1 MKIREV
7 NLLNL
12 AKFGKLTC
20 QINVFTFESFMSKKV
35 KIKLQPLGKL
45 ITVNTNTSLI
55 DFLHEFGVEFPCG
68 GKGTCGR
75 CSIKLVQGVLQADT
89 VQQQKLKKLG
99 LGKEWRLACFCKAES
114 DITIE
119 ISQFEDIILAD
130 NSTFNFSPGKGF
142 GIALDVGTTTLV
154 AQLLDLRTGHVLD
167 VATALN
173 PQIKFGSDLISRIQS
188 CLDGKQNEMQML
200 ICQKTGEMIL
210 SLLEKHPV
218 EISKVILVG
227 NTAMHHIFSGLNV
240 QPLSF
245 YPFESSNLGMQ
256 QFSVE
261 QLNWKLPSETEIR
274 FYPSIG
280 SFVGSDIL
288 AGIAA
293 TNMAEKENFSILID
307 LGTNGEI
314 VLGNREKIICASTA
328 AGPAFEG
335 AKISQGMR
343 AVTGAISSVQV
354 ENGKMN
360 CHVIGNAAAKGLCGS
375 GLIDSMAVLLQ
386 QEKIGMFGEINS
398 GEDKIEL
405 APGVFLTQQDI
416 REFQLAKAAIAAGLQ
431 ILLNKFEITFNEVEN
446 VFIAGGFGNFLNL
459 QHVIQT
465 GLIETSEEKIIKM
478 GNTALI
484 GAKMFLF
491 EDKAFIQKIL
501 TKTSHV
507 NLEGDPNFQDIYIE
521 KMMLA

>member
-1 MKIREV
+1 
-7 NLLNL
+7 
-12 AKFGKLTC
+12 
-20 QINVFTFESFMSKKV
+20 MSE
-35 KIKLQPLGKL
+35 KIKISLQPMGKL
-45 ITVNTNTSLI
+45 IAVNPGTPLV
-55 DFLHEFGVEFPCG
+55 DVLHEYGVEFPCG

-75 CSIKLVQGVLQADT
+75 CKIKLLEGELRADT
-89 VQQQKLKKLG
+89 VQQQKLINLG
-99 LGKEWRLACFCKAES
+99 LEKDWRLACFCKADS

-130 NSTFNFSPGKGF
+130 NTTFRFKPEEGF
-142 GIALDVGTTTLV
+142 GIAVDLGTTTLV
-154 AQLLDLRTGHVLD
+154 TQLLNLKSGHVLD
-167 VATALN
+167 AATALN
-173 PQIKFGSDLISRIQS
+173 PQVKFGADLISRIQS
-188 CLDGKQNEMQML
+188 CLDGKQEEMQML
-200 ICQKTGEMIL
+200 IRKKTGEMIQ
-210 SLLEKHPV
+210 SILEKHPV
-218 EISKVILVG
+218 EISKVVLVG

-245 YPFESSNLGMQ
+245 YPFETPDLGMQ
-256 QFSVE
+256 KFSSE
-261 QLNWKLPSETEIR
+261 QLNWKLPRATKIR

-293 TNMAEKENFSILID
+293 TNLAERDNYSILID

-343 AVTGAISSVQV
+343 AVTGAISSVQL

-360 CHVIGNAAAKGLCGS
+360 CHVIGNVPAKGICGS
-375 GLIDSMAVLLQ
+375 GLIDAMAIFIR

-398 GEDKIEL
+398 GKDKIKL
-405 APGVFLTQQDI
+405 ISDVFLTQQDI
-416 REFQLAKAAIAAGLQ
+416 REFQLAKAAIATGLQ
-431 ILLNKFEITFNEVEN
+431 ILLNKFNITLNEVEN

-459 QHVIQT
+459 KHVIQT
-465 GLIETSEEKIIKM
+465 GLIETFEEKIVKM

-491 EDKAFIQKIL
+491 EDEAYIQNIL
-501 TKTSHV
+501 NKTSHI
-507 NLEGDPNFQDIYIE
+507 NLEGDPDFQDIYVD
-521 KMMLA
+521 KLMLV

>member
-1 MKIREV
+1 
-7 NLLNL
+7 
-12 AKFGKLTC
+12 
-20 QINVFTFESFMSKKV
+20 MSE
-35 KIKLQPLGKL
+35 KIKISLQPMGKL
-45 ITVNTNTSLI
+45 IAVNPGTPLV
-55 DFLHEFGVEFPCG
+55 DVLHEYGVEFPCG

-75 CSIKLVQGVLQADT
+75 CKIKLLEGELRADT
-89 VQQQKLKKLG
+89 VQQQKLINLG
-99 LGKEWRLACFCKAES
+99 LEKDWRLACFCKADS

-130 NSTFNFSPGKGF
+130 NTTFRFKPEEGF
-142 GIALDVGTTTLV
+142 GIAVDLGTTTLV
-154 AQLLDLRTGHVLD
+154 TQLLNLKSGHVLD
-167 VATALN
+167 AATALN
-173 PQIKFGSDLISRIQS
+173 PQVKFGADLISRIQS
-188 CLDGKQNEMQML
+188 CLDGKQEEMQML
-200 ICQKTGEMIL
+200 IRKKTGEMIQ
-210 SLLEKHPV
+210 SILEKHPI
-218 EISKVILVG
+218 EISKVVLVG

-245 YPFESSNLGMQ
+245 YPFESPDLGMQ
-256 QFSVE
+256 KFSSE
-261 QLNWKLPSETEIR
+261 HLNWKLPRATKIR

-293 TNMAEKENFSILID
+293 TNLAERDNYSILID

-343 AVTGAISSVQV
+343 AVTGAISSVQL

-360 CHVIGNAAAKGLCGS
+360 CHVIGNVPAKGICGS
-375 GLIDSMAVLLQ
+375 GLIDAMAIFIR

-398 GEDKIEL
+398 GKDKIKL
-405 APGVFLTQQDI
+405 ISDVFLTQQDI
-416 REFQLAKAAIAAGLQ
+416 REFQLAKAAIATGLQ
-431 ILLNKFEITFNEVEN
+431 ILLNKFNITLNEVEN

-459 QHVIQT
+459 KHVIQT
-465 GLIETSEEKIIKM
+465 GLIETFEEKIVKM

-491 EDKAFIQKIL
+491 EDEPYIQNIL
-501 TKTSHV
+501 NKTSHI
-507 NLEGDPNFQDIYIE
+507 NLEGDPDFQDIYVD
-521 KMMLA
+521 KLMLV